1 MEYEDVSLC
10 RCCGAGDLAPVL
22 DLGRQPLA
30 NSYTREPAELPTYP
44 LVWAVCRACGHGQLS
59 IAVHPD
65 LMFRHYLYVSGTSRT
80 LRDHFAALAREALD
94 LVGPGPRRVLDLAC
108 NDGTLLETFRAAG
121 ASVQG
126 VDPAANLVALAAAS
140 GLDVVE
146 GYWPAARA
154 QVRGPFD
161 LITAA
166 NVLAH
171 VADPRGFLEAALDSL
186 ADGGAVVVE
195 VPYCRDL
202 VARCAWDTIYHEHL
216 SYFLVGPLLRLAE
229 RAGATVSGLR
239 RLPVHGGSLRLV
251 LRRGRAEHC
260 PEARALAEAERQE
273 GLHDLRTYQ
282 AFARRVAEVCSDLQ
296 ELVRGLLGAGLRVIG
311 YGAAAKGNT
320 LLNRCQLP
328 LTYIVDDNPLKH
340 GYLTPGRQIP
350 IRPPEAALGEA
361 PGLYIL
367 LLAWNFA
374 AEILARWRARR
385 PGFRDR
391 VIHFVPEVRCHDADA
406 DCPPL
411 E

>member
-1 MEYEDVSLC
+1 MDYELVSAC
-10 RCCGAGDLAPVL
+10 RCCGGADLALAL
-22 DLGRQPLA
+22 DLGQQPLA
-30 NSYTREPAELPTYP
+30 NSYTREPTDLPTYP
-44 LVWAVCRACGHGQLS
+44 LAWMVCRACFHGQLS

-65 LMFRHYLYVSGTSRT
+65 LMFRHYLYVSGTTQT
-80 LRDHFAALAREALD
+80 LRDHFAGLAREALD

-108 NDGTLLETFRAAG
+108 NDGTLLEAFRAAG

-126 VDPAANLVALAAAS
+126 VDPARNLVALAAGK

-146 GYWPAARA
+146 GYWPEARDR
-154 QVRGPFD
+154 VRGPFD
-161 LITAA
+161 VITAA

-171 VADPRGFLEAALDSL
+171 VADPRRFLEAALDSL

-202 VARCAWDTIYHEHL
+202 VARGAWDTIYHEHL

-229 RAGATVSGLR
+229 RAGATVSRLR
-239 RLPVHGGSLRLV
+239 CLPVHGGSLRLA
-251 LRRGRAEHC
+251 LRRGRSEHC
-260 PEARALAEAERQE
+260 PEALALAAAEHEE
-273 GLHDLRTYQ
+273 GLQDLATYQ
-282 AFARRVAEVCSDLQ
+282 AFARHVAAVRADLQ
-296 ELVRGLLGAGLRVIG
+296 ELVRGLVAAGRRVIG

-328 LTYIVDDNPLKH
+328 LAYIVDDNPLKH

-350 IRPPEAALGEA
+350 IRPPEAALAEG
-361 PGLYIL
+361 PGLYVL

-374 AEILARWRARR
+374 REILANWRARR
-385 PGFRDR
+385 PGQRDQ
-391 VIHFVPEVRCHDADA
+391 VIHFVPRVSCHAADA
-406 DCPPL
+406 DLPPL